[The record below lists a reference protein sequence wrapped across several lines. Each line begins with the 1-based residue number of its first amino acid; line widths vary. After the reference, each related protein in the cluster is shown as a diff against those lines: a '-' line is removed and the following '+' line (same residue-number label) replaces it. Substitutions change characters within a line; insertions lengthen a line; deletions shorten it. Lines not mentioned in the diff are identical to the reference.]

1 MNWLVCYCASR
12 SEFLVESQL
21 VTAGYESYFPVYKR
35 RLHRRYGGDVFSP
48 LFSRYVFVKTHVLWK
63 VIHAFRGVN
72 GFLTNED
79 IPLTVPD
86 QVIEEIKKRQ
96 ARGEFDERP
105 APKWARQTAK
115 SFRELKKMLDGVDN
129 RAAA

>member
-1 MNWLVCYCASR
+1 MSWLVCYCASR

-21 VTAGYESYFPVYKR
+21 MAAGYESYFPVYKR
-35 RLHRRYGGDVFSP
+35 RLHRKGSQRIFSP

-96 ARGEFDERP
+96 LAGEFDEKP
-105 APKWARQTAK
+105 EPKRKIAK
-115 SFRELKKMLDGVDN
+115 SFRDLKKMLDDVDN
-129 RAAA
+129 RLAA